1 MKIKHLI
8 IENLLLKFPKFSNLL
23 FKYFYRN
30 RLGKFLINFKK
41 NTPLNW
47 VYDIGAHKGEWSS
60 FYKKTSLKESNFILF
75 EANEDHKKDLNKK
88 KFNFFIEILSDES
101 KDVNFYN
108 NNNSSGDSYFRE
120 NTPNHNGLQAQK
132 KKTKT
137 LDEVV
142 FSKNLP
148 LPDLIKI
155 DTQGSEIDILK
166 GAKNTLQ
173 NCKLLYL
180 ECPIMANFNN
190 NNLNIF
196 DYLSYLKN
204 LDYIP
209 QEICEIHY
217 YHGYL
222 IQVDILFVKKNFY
235 KNINFDL
242 GLLKSLY

>member
-8 IENLLLKFPKFSNLL
+8 IENLLLKFPKFSNLF

-41 NTPLNW
+41 NVPLNW

-75 EANEDHKKDLNKK
+75 EANEHHKKDLIQKT
-88 KFNFFIEILSDES
+88 FIFFIETLSDEK

-120 NTPNHNGLQAQK
+120 NTPNHNGLHPQK
-132 KKTKT
+132 KKTRT
-137 LDEVV
+137 LDEIVL
-142 FSKNLP
+142 SKNLP
-148 LPDLIKI
+148 VPDLIKI

-166 GAKNTLQ
+166 GAKKTLET
-173 NCKLLYL
+173 CKLVYL
-180 ECPIMANFNN
+180 ECPIIANFNN

-196 DYLSYLKN
+196 DYLNYLKN
-204 LDYIP
+204 LNYIP

-222 IQVDILFVKKNFY
+222 IQVDILFVKKSYY

-242 GLLKSLY
+242 DLLKSLY